1 MKGIAVTFTLVSV
14 TYVHP
19 NLAFD
24 GATAHRAEAALVAQE
39 QDAVLFPEVV
49 AWHFLPGAFETAHP
63 VRIRPRGNLHFG
75 MPPSCNGNSNRL
87 RAFALCESNL

>member
-24 GATAHRAEAALVAQE
+24 GATAHRAEAALVAHE
-39 QDAVLFPEVV
+39 HDAVLFAEVV
-49 AWHFLPGAFETAHP
+49 AWHFLPGAFETAHLA
-63 VRIRPRGNLHFG
+63 RIWPGGNLHFG
-75 MPPSCNGNSNRL
+75 MPPSCKGNPNRL
-87 RAFALCESNL
+87 RAFALCESDL